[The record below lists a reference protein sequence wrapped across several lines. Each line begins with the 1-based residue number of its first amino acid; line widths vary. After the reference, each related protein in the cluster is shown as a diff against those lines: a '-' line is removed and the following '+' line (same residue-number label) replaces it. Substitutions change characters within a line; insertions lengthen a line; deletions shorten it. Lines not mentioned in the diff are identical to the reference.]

1 MGLTSRIQ
9 ARSDPQGNASA
20 TSSEERT
27 TACEHQIPR
36 SPRDDNSVEGRSFA
50 SRGCWELTQ
59 SRAARNCSVS
69 RSEMFRPCDED
80 CSSAPG
86 SLISSGNRQLL
97 AETCPA

>member
-9 ARSDPQGNASA
+9 ARSDPQGNASG
-20 TSSEERT
+20 TSRGLPLR
-27 TACEHQIPR
+27 ANHQIPR
-36 SPRDDNSVEGRSFA
+36 SGREDNSVEGRSFA
-50 SRGCWELTQ
+50 SRAYWELTQ

-86 SLISSGNRQLL
+86 SLISSGKRQLL